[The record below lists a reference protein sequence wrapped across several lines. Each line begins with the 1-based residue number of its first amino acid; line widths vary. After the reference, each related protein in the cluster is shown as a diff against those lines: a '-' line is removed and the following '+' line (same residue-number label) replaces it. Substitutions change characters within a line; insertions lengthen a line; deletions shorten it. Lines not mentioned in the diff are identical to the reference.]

1 MANRYTYAYGYKTR
15 ERAELALEDMFAGGE
30 VSEGEHPRIET
41 YQIDGHALEL
51 SRKSP
56 IRYCITVEG

>member
-1 MANRYTYAYGYKTR
+1 MTRITYGYGYKSR
-15 ERAELALEDMFAGGE
+15 QRAQEALEDMLAHGE
-30 VSEGEHPRIET
+30 VSIGERPRIET

-56 IRYCITVEG
+56 IRYCITVNA